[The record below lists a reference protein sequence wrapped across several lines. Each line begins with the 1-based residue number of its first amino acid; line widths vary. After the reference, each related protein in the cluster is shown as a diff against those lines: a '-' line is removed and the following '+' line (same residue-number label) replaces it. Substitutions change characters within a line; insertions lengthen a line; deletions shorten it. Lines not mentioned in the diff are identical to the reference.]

1 MRHLLA
7 LLRPLWMWLFKLYA
21 VRSNVTVGKN
31 LHLGIGSKIY
41 APTGLTIGDDV
52 YVGKLC
58 TIECDGEIGDNVL
71 IGNSVGIV
79 GRIDHDYTA
88 VGVPIRKAPWIG
100 DSNFPHRGERT
111 RVTIGS
117 DVWIGYGAIVLS
129 GVTIGRGAIVAAGS
143 VVTKDVQR
151 YVIVAG
157 NPAQEVGHRFTP
169 AVARLHEELIARRAT
184 ARSIKPTAATI
195 REIGSV
201 LAFLAGAAIIVA
213 LSVSIAVGAPLTT
226 VEQAMDRPGNDGVV
240 ILNPGTYRVSNLVV
254 KPNIT
259 LYAPKGATIVGD
271 LVVRGPNT
279 VLRGLSFEGSNI
291 DLSNSQGVT
300 VGGCRFTGGDVA
312 INLNDSVNALII
324 NNDFESVT
332 GGSIMG
338 WGVDRATISGNHFR
352 NCGQCITLDFKND
365 LSRGRDIVI
374 ERNVFFGTRR
384 MAIEVG
390 PIDAYTKD
398 MIVRDNWAADF
409 RNRGPDP
416 GDTMSTFVA
425 YSLVATRGVNTLIT
439 GNYAIAGPNGR
450 GAIGIELAS
459 SGEVRDNFVEDF
471 NYGAIVYGAGFNVH
485 SNSFVNTTITT
496 VLDYSKRPGR
506 IGTNSTLARSQAP
519 RQPERRPWP

>member
-157 NPAQEVGHRFTP
+157 NPAQEVGHRFTRQSH
-169 AVARLHEELIARRAT
+169 AYM
-184 ARSIKPTAATI
+184 
-195 REIGSV
+195 GS
-201 LAFLAGAAIIVA
+201 
-213 LSVSIAVGAPLTT
+213 SSRGAPRP
-226 VEQAMDRPGNDGVV
+226 DRSSP
-240 ILNPGTYRVSNLVV
+240 PPRQS
-254 KPNIT
+254 
-259 LYAPKGATIVGD
+259 
-271 LVVRGPNT
+271 VRSD
-279 VLRGLSFEGSNI
+279 RSWLS
-291 DLSNSQGVT
+291 
-300 VGGCRFTGGDVA
+300 
-312 INLNDSVNALII
+312 
-324 NNDFESVT
+324 
-332 GGSIMG
+332 
-338 WGVDRATISGNHFR
+338 W
-352 NCGQCITLDFKND
+352 
-365 LSRGRDIVI
+365 
-374 ERNVFFGTRR
+374 
-384 MAIEVG
+384 
-390 PIDAYTKD
+390 
-398 MIVRDNWAADF
+398 
-409 RNRGPDP
+409 
-416 GDTMSTFVA
+416 
-425 YSLVATRGVNTLIT
+425 
-439 GNYAIAGPNGR
+439 
-450 GAIGIELAS
+450 
-459 SGEVRDNFVEDF
+459 
-471 NYGAIVYGAGFNVH
+471 
-485 SNSFVNTTITT
+485 
-496 VLDYSKRPGR
+496 PGR
-506 IGTNSTLARSQAP
+506 PSSSHSA
-519 RQPERRPWP
+519 